1 MGIVALFPF
10 IILASPPAEL
20 PLVFNGYSKQSSVS
34 KEGNL
39 STFNEKR
46 LALRFLEK
54 LILFHVE
61 VLLHDHTSLS
71 QQSISNSQTISK
83 NISRKSTYSLCPGIT
98 PWGTI
103 EAAQVGAGC
112 VTHLTPS
119 LVHDVNKMHL
129 LK

>member
-83 NISRKSTYSLCPGIT
+83 NIAENPPIPYAPVSRPG
-98 PWGTI
+98 
-103 EAAQVGAGC
+103 AR
-112 VTHLTPS
+112 
-119 LVHDVNKMHL
+119 
-129 LK
+129 